1 MHKLLHEDTLTNIWV
16 DFFFKAF
23 NKSLLF
29 TLGLK
34 KFDTFL
40 MVLSQLISV
49 QEANRNIIR
58 NLFL

>member
-1 MHKLLHEDTLTNIWV
+1 MHKLVTEKDTDIWV
-16 DFFFKAF
+16 EFLKKLSIKLSF
-23 NKSLLF
+23 L

-34 KFDTFL
+34 RLDSFL

-49 QEANRNIIR
+49 QEAKRNIIR